1 MSKKHPIIAVTGS
14 SGAGTSTVKDAFEHM
29 FRREGL
35 NPAVIEGDSFHRYD
49 RAAMKAKVAET
60 EAAGDMNFSHFGPEA
75 NEFGKLAELFKTYG
89 ETGGGKRRLYLHSD
103 EEAAAYDGLTPGQFT
118 PWQDIPTGTDLMFY
132 EGLHGS
138 VKNAEV
144 DMPSHVDLKIGVVPV
159 INLEW
164 IQKIHRDT
172 SQRGYSSEAVMDTI
186 MRRMD
191 DYVRYIV
198 PQFKHTDINFQRVPV
213 VDTSDPIIARDI
225 PTPDESVVV
234 IRFRKPE
241 NIPGG
246 VDFPNLLRMIPHSFM
261 SRRNTIVVP
270 GGKMGYSME
279 LILTPILRQM
289 LINRGPLK
297 KAVAKKASAKKTAAK
312 RAPAKKAP
320 AKKAPAKKAAAK
332 KK

>member
-14 SGAGTSTVKDAFEHM
+14 SGAGTSTVKAAFEHM

-35 NPAVIEGDSFHRYD
+35 NPAVIEGDSFHRYN
-49 RAAMKAKVAET
+49 RAEMKAKVAEE
-60 EAAGDMNFSHFGPEA
+60 EAKGNKSFSHFGADA
-75 NEFGKLAELFKTYG
+75 NEFEKLAGLFKSYG
-89 ETGGGKRRLYLHSD
+89 ESGSGKRRLYLHSD
-103 EEAAAYDGLTPGQFT
+103 EEAAPYDGLAPGEFT
-118 PWQDIPTGTDLMFY
+118 PWEDIPAGTDLMFY
-132 EGLHGS
+132 EGLHGC
-138 VKNAEV
+138 VRNDEV
-144 DMPSHVDLKIGVVPV
+144 DMVSHVDLKIGVVPV

-172 SQRGYSSEAVMDTI
+172 AQRGYSQEVVMDTI
-186 MRRMD
+186 LRRMD

-198 PQFKHTDINFQRVPV
+198 PQFQHTDINFQRVPV

-241 NIPGG
+241 SIAGG
-246 VDFPNLLRMIPHSFM
+246 VNFPYLLQMIPHSFM

-270 GGKMGYSME
+270 GGKMGYAME

-289 LINRGPLK
+289 LADRG
-297 KAVAKKASAKKTAAK
+297 
-312 RAPAKKAP
+312 
-320 AKKAPAKKAAAK
+320 
-332 KK
+332 